1 MIAPRTNAARPAI
14 PRSPDECGQPTQT
27 ATPEP
32 VDADPSDGVTREMMF
47 AIGGGLLVLFLGI
60 GCWISRDARR
70 NLPADERDDQRRL
83 REEGP
88 HEHERRAKA
97 EARAKGRAP
106 RQAREGEKARR

>member
-1 MIAPRTNAARPAI
+1 MIAPRTTAARPAI

-32 VDADPSDGVTREMMF
+32 VDGDPSDDVTREMMF

-70 NLPADERDDQRRL
+70 NLPADERDDPRRL
-83 REEGP
+83 REEARTSTSAGRKL
-88 HEHERRAKA
+88 RRARRA
-97 EARAKGRAP
+97 APSGRPARA
-106 RQAREGEKARR
+106 RRRR